1 MEKRISFDQFQ
12 SVKRVAQACNPL
24 TVKRDKI
31 KAKIERLAE
40 EYKAYDTQIA
50 ALEAGIKSIIGF
62 RVEELVKKV
71 IEPSLDKNGKEVKA
85 TRYLPTSIVTY
96 DKEHKQYVITVP
108 EETPSEE
115 PSSESSSVTAHEDTN
130 NTSSTS
136 EPTQEQVFA

>member
-71 IEPSLDKNGKEVKA
+71 IEPTLDKNGKEVKA
-85 TRYLPTSIVTY
+85 TKYLPTSIVTY

-108 EETPSEE
+108 EETPSEQA
-115 PSSESSSVTAHEDTN
+115 PSESSSVTAHEDTN